1 MKKKMALTL
10 HSSNIPD
17 VLSSLALHQTVAI
30 IKTIINSCH
39 LKNT

>member
-17 VLSSLALHQTVAI
+17 VLSSLALHQT
-30 IKTIINSCH
+30 KTIINSCH